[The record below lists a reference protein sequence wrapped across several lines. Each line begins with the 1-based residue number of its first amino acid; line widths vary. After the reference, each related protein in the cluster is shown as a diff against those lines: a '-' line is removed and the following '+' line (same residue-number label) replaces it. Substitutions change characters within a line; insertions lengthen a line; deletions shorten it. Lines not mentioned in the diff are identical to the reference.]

1 MKMLENRLD
10 PAALSARD
18 LRALDR
24 LSEVVLADERPGLVG
39 REGVRIDLPKP
50 IFRLLVDVVRN
61 MREGKAMVLLPET
74 ETLTTQAA
82 AEFLGVSRPFV
93 VDLLDKGQIPHHLVG
108 THRRVYVKDL
118 IEYQRSRDAKR
129 RKTLDALR
137 QKVEAAGFY
146 EGSQSPSPSHAR

>member
-10 PAALSARD
+10 PTALSAYD
-18 LRALDR
+18 LRTLDR
-24 LSEVVLADERPGLVG
+24 LTDIVLADERPGLVG

-50 IFRLLVDVVRN
+50 ILRLLVDVLRN
-61 MREGKAMVLLPET
+61 LRAGKALVVLPET

-82 AEFLGVSRPFV
+82 AEFLGVSRPSV

-108 THRRVYVKDL
+108 THRRVYIKDL
-118 IEYQRSRDAKR
+118 IEYQGRRDISR

-137 QKVEAAGFY
+137 QEVEAAGLY
-146 EGSQSPSPSHAR
+146 ESSRAPSPSHAR

>member
-24 LSEVVLADERPGLVG
+24 LSEIVLGDERPGFVG

-118 IEYQRSRDAKR
+118 IEFQRRRDASR

-137 QKVEAAGFY
+137 QQVEAAGLY
-146 EGSQSPSPSHAR
+146 EGSQAPSPSHAR